1 MKSNSSNINVVF
13 NILFFISLGV
23 IYWCFYNKISI
34 NWKWYWDIITVCAI
48 CATFSFISKLTGSS
62 IKRII
67 VSNFGL
73 VCFALLGWYLQHMPL
88 KWYWDVLILFL
99 LLFYCLYFIGWTMT
113 GKRPKGMWLNLLSSG
128 GKSLNEG
135 DKCPYCRN
143 GQMKAV
149 YNNIEKKRYLI
160 CNSCGHKTGNYS

>member
-1 MKSNSSNINVVF
+1 
-13 NILFFISLGV
+13 
-23 IYWCFYNKISI
+23 
-34 NWKWYWDIITVCAI
+34 
-48 CATFSFISKLTGSS
+48 
-62 IKRII
+62 
-67 VSNFGL
+67 
-73 VCFALLGWYLQHMPL
+73 
-88 KWYWDVLILFL
+88 
-99 LLFYCLYFIGWTMT
+99 MT